1 MAKQVDKQAVLD
13 WDKYVQSIQAETTID
28 SNMSYA
34 EREKKRKE
42 LEADPVKWIYEIF
55 PNYAKSPFAEFHIN
69 FIHRIVNNM
78 EWYEVIS
85 WSRELAK
92 STTVMMVI
100 LFLVLTGKKRNIL
113 LVSNSYDNAERLL
126 APYKANLEANRRI
139 EFYYGKQKGITW
151 TSGEFITKKGAAF
164 RGLGAG
170 QSPRGTRVDNVR
182 PDVLLPDDFDTD
194 EDCRNIDTINKKW
207 DWWEQALY
215 FTRSMSEPLLTIWS
229 GNIIAKDCCIV
240 RAGKK
245 AMELAVS
252 IKDSITGKVKRKL
265 GNWDVINLR
274 MVNIH
279 KPDPQN
285 DFLYGKSVWLAKN
298 SEEQI
303 DIVQSQVSASA
314 VQKEC
319 YNNPISEG
327 DTFKDITWGKV
338 PPLRAFQF
346 LINYSDPS
354 PSNNTKAKAN
364 SYKSTF
370 LVGIHEGKLY
380 VITGYLD
387 RVTNAEFVEWFYFI
401 DKYVRDRSQVYNF
414 IENNTLQNPFYEQVF
429 IPLFAQARINYNKII
444 NITPD
449 ERKKPD
455 KFARIEGNLEPLN
468 RMGNLILNEDEKGNP
483 HMQRL
488 EEQFK
493 MISPRLPAP
502 ADGVDCIEGGYFIA
516 NQKASSLSDNA
527 ISIGMRNTNNNRF

>member
-28 SNMSYA
+28 SNLSYA
-34 EREKKRKE
+34 ERERKRKE

-55 PNYAKSPFAEFHIN
+55 PNYAKAPFAEFHIR
-69 FIHRIVNNM
+69 FIHRIVSNM

-100 LFLVLTGKKRNIL
+100 LYLVLTGRKKNIL

-126 APYKANLEANRRI
+126 APYKANLEGNRRI

-151 TSGEFITKKGAAF
+151 SSGEFITKKGAAF

-170 QSPRGTRVDNVR
+170 QSPRGTRVDNIR

-207 DWWEQALY
+207 EWWEQALY

-245 AMELAVS
+245 AMELAAS
-252 IKDSITGKVKRKL
+252 IKDSITGKAKRKL
-265 GNWDVINLR
+265 GNWDIINLR
-274 MVNIH
+274 MVDIR

-285 DFLYGKSVWLAKN
+285 DFLYGTSVWLAKN

-327 DTFKDITWGKV
+327 DTFKEITWGRI
-338 PPLRAFQF
+338 PPLKAFPF

-370 LVGIHEGKLY
+370 LVGIHAGKLY
-380 VITGYLD
+380 IITGYLD
-387 RVTNAEFVEWFYFI
+387 RVTNADFVDWFYFI
-401 DKYVRDRSQVYNF
+401 DKYVGERNQVYNY

-429 IPLFAQARINYNKII
+429 IPLFAQAREKYNKII

-493 MISPRLPAP
+493 MISPRLSAP
-502 ADGVDCIEGGYFIA
+502 ADGVDCIEGGFFIA
-516 NQKASSLSDNA
+516 NQKASSLAPNA
-527 ISIGMRNTNNNRF
+527 YSIGTRVTNNNRY